1 MTFPEKNII
10 FKGKIALRFW
20 CPLFHVFKIIKM
32 GGFCNPD
39 SVVPFAL
46 KSGREAQDYRIF
58 LILEPGFFPLF
69 RSHEKK
75 SSLST
80 VLPKKSA

>member
-1 MTFPEKNII
+1 MFI
-10 FKGKIALRFW
+10 W
-20 CPLFHVFKIIKM
+20 CPSFYVFKIIKM
-32 GGFCNPD
+32 GGIWNLD

-69 RSHEKK
+69 RSHEKN
-75 SSLST
+75 
-80 VLPKKSA
+80 PA